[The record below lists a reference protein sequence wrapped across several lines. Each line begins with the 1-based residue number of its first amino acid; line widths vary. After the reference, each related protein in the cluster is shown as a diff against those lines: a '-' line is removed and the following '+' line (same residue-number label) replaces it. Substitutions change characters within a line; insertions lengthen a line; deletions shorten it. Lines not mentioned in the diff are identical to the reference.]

1 MKEKILLSVI
11 AAFLGLLVAG
21 GAFYIYQMTRTVEEP
36 QQQTVLDAKRIP
48 SPTPAGTNYLT
59 IDKPGEESVD
69 DKRTVTIA
77 GKVTPNS
84 TIIVSSETADQVIK
98 PATNGSFSLTQNIE
112 DGVNLVQITA
122 VFPDGQ
128 EQTITKTVTATTED
142 F

>member
-21 GAFYIYQMTRTVEEP
+21 GAFYIYQMTRTIEEP